1 MASDDQETDF
11 GVPIP
16 GSVLPPEQ
24 WAKTALKMLP
34 PPGSLDWQ
42 TLFGRVAPI
51 ILDLGCGNGR
61 FIISS
66 ALRRPECDHLGCDIL
81 PLVIRYATKRA
92 NQRGLANVRLAVI
105 GAFEFL
111 EQYATPQSIQEVH
124 LYHPQ
129 PYKDSE
135 RAYKRL
141 ITPEFLSLVHRSLA
155 PQGLVVLQTDNRAYW
170 NYIRRVAPLLFDFE
184 ELKGTWPDDPQGRT
198 RREIYARQHKL
209 PIFRGQGTPKPNI
222 TAAQITEI
230 IQSQPPPRFD
240 AGR

>member
-1 MASDDQETDF
+1 MASDDLESDF
-11 GVPIP
+11 GIPIP
-16 GSVLPPEQ
+16 GNVLSPEQ
-24 WAKTALKMLP
+24 WAKSALKKLP
-34 PPGSLDWQ
+34 LPGPLDWQ
-42 TLFGRVAPI
+42 TLFGRIAPV

-66 ALRRPECDHLGCDIL
+66 ALRRTECDHLGCDIL

-92 NQRGLANVRLAVI
+92 NQRGLSNVRLAVI

-111 EQYATPQSIQEVH
+111 EQYVAPRTIQEIH

-155 PQGLVVLQTDNRAYW
+155 PQGRVVLQTDNRAYW
-170 NYIRRVAPLLFDFE
+170 NYILRVAPLFFDFDV
-184 ELKGTWPDDPQGRT
+184 LQGIWPDAPQGRT

-209 PIFRGQGTPKPNI
+209 TIFRGQGTPKPDL
-222 TAAQITEI
+222 AAPQIAEI